1 MPDIRMSSMTGV
13 PYGPTENRPASPSIG
28 QTFYNGT
35 LGVQEIYTSSG
46 WLPATGANDFN
57 VTLSGSITTATFSK
71 EYFAGAY
78 TIASALLDSSYDIY
92 VYDTSGNQVGY
103 TKSPS
108 LNATGNFNKIVIIGG
123 STGDLLSFSYKTTFT
138 ATNTTS
144 QTTAGAFLSSV
155 TPTSLP
161 SINDTATI
169 TGGNIAN
176 NVVLTIL
183 DSSLNEYYPKSLTVN
198 SSSSITF
205 TRPDNLPIGTYSLKA
220 VNLNVV
226 APTGS
231 NLHILSNSINSGTA
245 PSWQTSP
252 TLPSGTRLS
261 AYSTTLVAS
270 DIENLDVDYSLLS
283 GTLQSG
289 LSLDSETGVISGTP
303 TVAGNNTF
311 TVRATD
317 SGGNY
322 VDRQFSL
329 LVNGILSDSTGGLT
343 VTSGGYK
350 YHLFKNTGSDSFNCA
365 GAGTVQILL
374 VAGGGAGDNDHGG
387 GGGAGGILYHSG
399 RTVQLG
405 TYSITVGSGG
415 LGNSGVPANGGDS
428 TFTDGASVL
437 TAFGGGRGSTT
448 NADSGGNGG
457 SGGGGGGA
465 NSGVGTRAGGSS
477 TQTSNNGGTGYGSS
491 GGTGGGSAGEP
502 GGGGGG
508 AGQTGLNSNSS
519 RAGNGG
525 AGRNDWATW
534 LSAVSSLV
542 SGDTLTIYNTG
553 YIAGG
558 GGGGSTSGGD
568 QVQASGGLGGGGRGD
583 CNVSPGLPGV
593 ANTGGGGGS
602 HGNGGATG
610 ADGGSGVVILRYA
623 V

>member
-1 MPDIRMSSMTGV
+1 MGDIRTSALGGV
-13 PYGPTENRPASPSIG
+13 PFGETGNRPLSPAIG

-35 LGVQEIYTSSG
+35 LGVQEIYTPSG

-78 TIASALLDSSYDIY
+78 TIASSLLDSTYDIY
-92 VYDTSGNQVGY
+92 VYNTSDNQVGY

-169 TGGNIAN
+169 TGGNFAN

-252 TLPSGTRLS
+252 TLSSGTRSS

-270 DIENLDVDYSLLS
+270 DTEGLDVDYSLIS
-283 GTLQSG
+283 GALPSG
-289 LSLDSETGVISGTP
+289 LSLNNETGVISGTP
-303 TVAGNNTF
+303 TTMQSTTF

-329 LVNGILSDSTGGLT
+329 IINGILSDSTGGLT

-350 YHLFKNTGSDSFNCA
+350 YHLFKNVGSDAFICNGVGSL
-365 GAGTVQILL
+365 QILL
-374 VAGGGAGDNDHGG
+374 VGGGGAGDNDHGG
-387 GGGAGGILYHSG
+387 GGGASGILYHAG
-399 RTVQLG
+399 RSVQLG
-405 TYSITVGSGG
+405 SYSITVGSGG
-415 LGNSGVPANGGDS
+415 LGNSGVPTNGGDS

-448 NADSGGNGG
+448 NSDSGGAGG
-457 SGGGGGGA
+457 SGGGGGGSNA
-465 NSGVGTRAGGSS
+465 GTGTRAGGSS
-477 TQTSNNGGTGYGSS
+477 TQTSNNGGTGYGNN
-491 GGTGGGSAGEP
+491 GGTGGGTAGEP

-508 AGQTGLNSNSS
+508 AGQAGQNSTSNQAGAGGNGLNT
-519 RAGNGG
+519 
-525 AGRNDWATW
+525 WATW

-542 SGDTLTIYNTG
+542 TGDTLTIYNTG

-558 GGGGSTSGGD
+558 GGGGGTISGT
-568 QVQASGGLGGGGRGD
+568 QVDPPGGLGGGGRGQG
-583 CNVSPGLPGV
+583 NASPGLPGV
-593 ANTGGGGGS
+593 ANTGSGGGS
-602 HGNGGATG
+602 HGNGGTTG
-610 ADGGSGVVILRYA
+610 ADGGSGVVIIRYA

>member
-1 MPDIRMSSMTGV
+1 MPDIRTSALGGV
-13 PYGPTENRPASPSIG
+13 PFGTSENRPANPSIG
-28 QTFYNGT
+28 QTYYNGT
-35 LGVQEIYTSSG
+35 LGVQEIYTPSG

-57 VTLSGSITTATFSK
+57 VTLSGSVTTATFTK

-78 TIASALLDSSYDIY
+78 TINSALVDSTYDIY
-92 VYDTSGNQVGY
+92 VYDTAGTQVGY

-108 LNATGNFNKIVIIGG
+108 LSATGNFNKIVVVGG
-123 STGDLLSFSYKTTFT
+123 SAGDLLSFSYKTTFT

-183 DSSLNEYYPKSLTVN
+183 DSSLNEYYPKSFTVN

-220 VNLNVV
+220 VNPNVV

-231 NLHILSNSINSGTA
+231 NLHILSNSINSGTS

-252 TLPSGTRLS
+252 TLSSGTKLS

-283 GTLQSG
+283 GTLPSG
-289 LSLDSETGVISGTP
+289 LSLDSETGVVSGTP
-303 TVAGNNTF
+303 TVAGSNTF

-329 LVNGILSDSTGGLT
+329 LINGLMSDSTGGLT

-350 YHLFKNTGSDSFNCA
+350 YHLFKNTGSDSFNCT
-365 GAGTVQILL
+365 GAGIVQILL

-387 GGGAGGILYHSG
+387 GGGAAGILYHSG
-399 RTVQLG
+399 RTVQMS
-405 TYSITVGSGG
+405 TYPITVGSGG
-415 LGNSGVPANGGDS
+415 LGNSGVPTNGGDS

-448 NADSGGNGG
+448 NSDSGGAGG

-465 NSGVGTRAGGSS
+465 NSGTGTRAGGST
-477 TQTSNNGGTGYGSS
+477 TQTSNNGGTGYGNN
-491 GGTGGGSAGEP
+491 GGTGGGTAGEP

-508 AGQTGLNSNSS
+508 AGQAGQNSTSSQAGAGGNGLNT
-519 RAGNGG
+519 
-525 AGRNDWATW
+525 WATW

-542 SGDTLTIYNTG
+542 TGDTLTIYNTG

-558 GGGGSTSGGD
+558 GGGGSTASGN
-568 QVQASGGLGGGGRGD
+568 QVQAAGGLGGGGRGD
-583 CNVSPGLPGV
+583 CNVSPGIPGV
-593 ANTGGGGGS
+593 ANTGGGGGA
-602 HGNGGATG
+602 HGNGGSTG
-610 ADGGSGVVILRYA
+610 SDGGSGVVILRYA